1 MKTIHLLNITV
12 LLLFVQ
18 VNYLAAQP
26 FTTKINKATV
36 SGTSSLHDWESTIEK
51 IECSGTFTLANNTL
65 ADIKGI
71 VVKIPVTS
79 LKSTKGKTMDN
90 KTYEAFNHE
99 KNPTIIFTLNNKK
112 VNAAASTLEAE
123 GTLLMAGVTKAINV
137 TLTYKVLPNG
147 SLQIIGSK
155 KLTMTDFKMEPP
167 KAMMGTIKVGDE
179 VTVYFDLTL
188 NSNNTL

>member
-12 LLLFVQ
+12 LLLCIQ
-18 VNYLAAQP
+18 VNYLAAQS

-36 SGTSSLHDWESTIEK
+36 TGTSSLHDWESTIEK
-51 IECSGTFTLANNTL
+51 IECTGNFTLADNTL
-65 ADIKGI
+65 SDIKGI

-79 LKSTKGKTMDN
+79 LASTKGKMMDN
-90 KTYEAFNHE
+90 KTYEAFDHE
-99 KNPTIIFTLNNKK
+99 KNPTIIFTLNKK
-112 VNAAASTLEAE
+112 KINASASTIDAE
-123 GTLLMAGVTKAINV
+123 GTLLMAGVTKAISL

-147 SLQIIGSK
+147 ALQITGSK

-179 VTVYFDLTL
+179 VTVNFDLTL
-188 NSNNTL
+188 NLNNTL